1 MRSEILLIIIG
12 MGAVTYLPRWLPLA
26 FLSRRPLPAWLVDW
40 LDFIPAAVLSAL
52 ILPAIMTTGE
62 PRRIE
67 LMNPALW
74 VSLPTFFFALRTK
87 SLAGTVLVGM
97 GMYWLISLLI

>member
-40 LDFIPAAVLSAL
+40 LPAVIAA
-52 ILPAIMTTGE
+52 
-62 PRRIE
+62 RRRR
-67 LMNPALW
+67 L
-74 VSLPTFFFALRTK
+74 LRLL
-87 SLAGTVLVGM
+87 SLAAAPCQPGSSTG
-97 GMYWLISLLI
+97 WISSLRQS